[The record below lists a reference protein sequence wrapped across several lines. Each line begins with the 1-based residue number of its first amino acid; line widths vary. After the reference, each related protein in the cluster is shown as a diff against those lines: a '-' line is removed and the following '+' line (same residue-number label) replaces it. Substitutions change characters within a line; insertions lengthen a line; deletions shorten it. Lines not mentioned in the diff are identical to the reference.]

1 MSIDIKAGIY
11 YDLGSACYKLR
22 EFAEAKKQYEE
33 TVEILK
39 DSDDDYWKLCVE
51 GNLALARMQ
60 SG

>member
-1 MSIDIKAGIY
+1 VVKPR
-11 YDLGSACYKLR
+11 KKKKK
-22 EFAEAKKQYEE
+22 AKKQYEE